1 MEYTI
6 DISQSPYGSDSVM
19 FEKDYITLKDGLSVI
34 IGCNGSG
41 KSTLLRM
48 IKEHCIIHNIPMLY
62 YNNINDGGYHSRDN
76 RLTFSDMKYTNG
88 SLQSSEGESI
98 IIALNSIIDK
108 VIKIINNLKSGDE
121 PYKGVRGNIEYI
133 SNIFK
138 YETDDT
144 KWETDKL
151 FLLFDSVDSGL
162 SLDTIYDVKKYMID
176 PVINRCKNSNIN
188 LYLIITSNKF
198 ELTHNTKC
206 ILANKLEYINI
217 NSYQQ
222 FKNVIV
228 ESRIMKDM
236 REGVDKREQRY

>member
-41 KSTLLRM
+41 KSTLLRI
-48 IKEHCIIHNIPMLY
+48 IKEHCIMHNIPMLY
-62 YNNINDGGYHSRDN
+62 YNNLNDGGYHSRCN
-76 RLTFSDMKYTNG
+76 RVTFSDMKYTSG

-98 IIALNSIIDK
+98 LIALNNIVDK
-108 VIKIINNLKSGDE
+108 VIKIINNLKSSKD
-121 PYKGVRGNIEYI
+121 PYDKVRGNLDYI

-138 YETDDT
+138 YETNNT

-162 SLDTIYDVKKYMID
+162 SLDTIYDIKKYMID

-188 LYLIITSNKF
+188 LFLVVTSNKF
-198 ELTHNTKC
+198 ELTNNTRC

-236 REGVDKREQRY
+236 REGVDKHE